1 MKTYKFV
8 WTDRIDKSVN
18 VTAESRDEARDKFNN
33 EEYDGYIQTES
44 EEYIQEPYIEGE
56 EWKLIRF

>member
-56 EWKLIRF
+56 E